1 MHILSIRVNIIRT
14 IIIIVIIIIIKKII
28 IINNYSLSPNG
39 LFYLAICGS
48 VDANIRKRWTK
59 VGNGLS

>member
-1 MHILSIRVNIIRT
+1 MHILSTRVNIIRKT
-14 IIIIVIIIIIKKII
+14 IIIVIIIIIIKII

>member
-1 MHILSIRVNIIRT
+1 MHILSTRVNIIRT
-14 IIIIVIIIIIKKII
+14 TIIIVIIIIIIIII

>member
-1 MHILSIRVNIIRT
+1 MHILSTRVNIIRT
-14 IIIIVIIIIIKKII
+14 TIIIVIIIIIIKII

-39 LFYLAICGS
+39 LFYLAVCGS